1 MSIELDLLVPSPGGL
16 NPDALP
22 FVPQG
27 FKPGVRVV
35 NLSLRVGES
44 AMHAMHA
51 YVPIK
56 TCTKASEVWAMFGY
70 GYGQLVHQ
78 SRIRRIKRSFR
89 RACKRVLQIGHTS
102 YHGRCFIASDVPFR
116 LRGPLK
122 AEIQRS
128 TLQPQ
133 SRHNNLVLF

>member
-56 TCTKASEVWAMFGY
+56 TCTKASEHARKPVK
-70 GYGQLVHQ
+70 
-78 SRIRRIKRSFR
+78 S
-89 RACKRVLQIGHTS
+89 
-102 YHGRCFIASDVPFR
+102 GRCLVTATASWCTSLEYGVLSVHFAGHANVYYKLDTLATMVDV
-116 LRGPLK
+116 
-122 AEIQRS
+122 S
-128 TLQPQ
+128 
-133 SRHNNLVLF
+133 